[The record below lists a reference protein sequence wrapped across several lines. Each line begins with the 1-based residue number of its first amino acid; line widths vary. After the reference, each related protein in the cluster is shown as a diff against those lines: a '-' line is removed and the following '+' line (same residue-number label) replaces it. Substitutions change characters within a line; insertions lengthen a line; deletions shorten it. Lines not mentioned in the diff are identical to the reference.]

1 MQVNGGW
8 DIQAF
13 AFAFAFAFKLIRLL
27 RLGATKGRL
36 VSLRT
41 AGVPG

>member
-8 DIQAF
+8 DIQ
-13 AFAFAFAFKLIRLL
+13 AFAFKLIRLL

>member
-8 DIQAF
+8 DIQ